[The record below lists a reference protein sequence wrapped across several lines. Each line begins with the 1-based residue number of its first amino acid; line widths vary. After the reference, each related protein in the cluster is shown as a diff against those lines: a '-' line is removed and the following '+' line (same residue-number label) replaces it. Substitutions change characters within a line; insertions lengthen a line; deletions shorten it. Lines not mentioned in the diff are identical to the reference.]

1 MRKKTEAKREAILDA
16 ATLEFTE
23 RGYEGASMSAIV
35 ARLGGSKQTL
45 YSYFPSKDDLF
56 VEVMVRTI
64 TQHAASLQAGM
75 MDITDI
81 ALSLRRYGER
91 YLKVRL
97 SPEMVSLARLVFG
110 ESGRSDVSRLLH
122 LRGKMKVTNDV
133 GQFLATAMKDG
144 RLRTADPNVAALH
157 YMALLDAELFEP
169 VVLRVREP
177 ATDEEIAAA
186 VDRAMGVFMAA
197 YGQPGS
203 GRP

>member
-1 MRKKTEAKREAILDA
+1 MRKKTEAKREAILNA
-16 ATLEFTE
+16 ATQEFTE

-56 VEVMVRTI
+56 VEVMVRNI
-64 TQHAASLQAGM
+64 SQHAASLQADM
-75 MDITDI
+75 IDATDV
-81 ALSLRRYGER
+81 ALSLRGYGER

-97 SPEMVSLARLVFG
+97 SPEMISLARLVFG

-122 LRGKMKVTNDV
+122 QRGKMKVTDDI
-133 GQFLATAMKDG
+133 GKFLAAAMKEG
-144 RLRTADPNVAALH
+144 RLCEADPTVVALH

-169 VVLRVREP
+169 IVLRVREP
-177 ATDEEIAAA
+177 ATDDEIAAV
-186 VDRAMGVFMAA
+186 VDRAVNVFVRA
-197 YGQPGS
+197 YGRPEG